1 MQLRQRLLQL
11 PLLYKLLIANSA
23 IVALGAIVGTI
34 GTVWHMQRFPDD
46 VHFQLILFFAT
57 AGLAISFVVNYAVLK
72 VALRP
77 LDRLQA
83 GVDEIRRGNTG
94 LRIIDDPLTDERFM
108 RLTATFNQML
118 DTLEEDAERLH
129 RLSGA
134 IIEAQEEE
142 RRRIARELHDEAAQ
156 ALTSLLVRI
165 RLLERSPNPE
175 EARRHVQELRQLTAA
190 ALEEVRRVALE
201 LRPTILD
208 DLGLAAALDWRVEEF
223 NAVGGTRATLS
234 VEGIGERLPGP
245 VELALFRVA
254 QEALT
259 NVARHAQATTVSVGL
274 RRAAGD
280 LVLTIEDNGVGF
292 DPTPPGGAGSR
303 GLGLVGMRERMS
315 LVGGE
320 LTLVSRPGHGTRIM
334 ARVPLDRQPAHPL
347 AVVARPPPA
356 GEGRPAA
363 RATEAG
369 NWREANP

>member
-11 PLLYKLLIANSA
+11 PLLYKILIANSA
-23 IVALGAIVGTI
+23 IVALGAVVGTI
-34 GTVWHMQRFPDD
+34 GTVWHVHLFPNDA
-46 VHFQLILFFAT
+46 HFELILFFVMV
-57 AGLAISFVVNYAVLK
+57 GLAISFAVNYIVLK

-77 LDRLQA
+77 LDRLEA

-94 LRIIDDPLTDERFM
+94 LRISDDPLTDERFM
-108 RLTATFNQML
+108 RLTAAFNQML
-118 DTLEEDAERLH
+118 DALEEDAERLH

-134 IIEAQEEE
+134 ILEAQEEE

-223 NAVGGTRATLS
+223 NAAGGARAALS
-234 VEGIGERLPGP
+234 VEGVEGRLPGP
-245 VELALFRVA
+245 VELALFRVV

-259 NVARHAQATTVSVGL
+259 NVARHGQATTVNVCL
-274 RRAAGD
+274 RREAGS
-280 LVLTIEDNGVGF
+280 LVLTIQDDGVGF
-292 DPTPPGGAGSR
+292 DPTTPGTAAPR

-320 LTLVSRPGHGTRIM
+320 LHLASRPGHGTRIT
-334 ARVPLDRQPAHPL
+334 ARVPLDRQPMHPL
-347 AVVARPPPA
+347 IAVAWPPDGQDRPGAPVAVA
-356 GEGRPAA
+356 DDLL
-363 RATEAG
+363 EAK
-369 NWREANP
+369 P

>member
-11 PLLYKLLIANSA
+11 PLLYKILIANSA

-34 GTVWHMQRFPDD
+34 GTVWHVHFFPDD
-46 VHFQLILFFAT
+46 AHFELILLFVT
-57 AGLAISFVVNYAVLK
+57 VGLAISFAVNYIVLK
-72 VALRP
+72 LALRP

-94 LRIIDDPLTDERFM
+94 LRIPDDPLTDDRFM
-108 RLTATFNQML
+108 RLTAAFNQML
-118 DTLEEDAERLH
+118 DALEEDAERLH

-134 IIEAQEEE
+134 ILEAQEEE

-190 ALEEVRRVALE
+190 ALDEVRRVALE

-223 NAVGGTRATLS
+223 NAAGGARATLS
-234 VEGIGERLPGP
+234 VEGIENRLPGP
-245 VELALFRVA
+245 IELALFRVV

-259 NVARHAQATTVSVGL
+259 NVARHGQATTVAVSL
-274 RRAAGD
+274 WREAAR
-280 LVLTIEDNGVGF
+280 LVLVIEDDGVGF
-292 DPTPPGGAGSR
+292 DPTTPGSAAPR

-315 LVGGE
+315 LIGGE
-320 LTLVSRPGHGTRIM
+320 LQLASRPGHGTRIT
-334 ARVPLDRQPAHPL
+334 ACVPLDSQP
-347 AVVARPPPA
+347 VRPVIAAAWPPS
-356 GEGRPAA
+356 GGNDRPGA
-363 RATEAG
+363 RAVGADDLLEVT
-369 NWREANP
+369 P